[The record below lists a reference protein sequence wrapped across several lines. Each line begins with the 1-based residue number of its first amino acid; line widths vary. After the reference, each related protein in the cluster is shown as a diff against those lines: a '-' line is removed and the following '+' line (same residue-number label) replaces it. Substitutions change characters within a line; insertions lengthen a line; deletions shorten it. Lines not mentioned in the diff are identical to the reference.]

1 MTFTRGNLPI
11 VTVRPLTPNPVR
23 AHTYLQIPRGSAS
36 PSPFPPMP
44 VPPISPEQ
52 AVELAKVMIAACDG
66 GTFCTIGQVATLAN
80 LAEHLTPAAAQAL
93 NLFIAA
99 G

>member
-1 MTFTRGNLPI
+1 MT
-11 VTVRPLTPNPVR
+11 
-23 AHTYLQIPRGSAS
+23 
-36 PSPFPPMP
+36 

-52 AVELAKVMIAACDG
+52 AVELAKTMIAACDG
-66 GTFCTIGQVATLAN
+66 GLLCTIGQVTTLAN
-80 LAEHLTPAAAQAL
+80 LAENLPPAAAQAL